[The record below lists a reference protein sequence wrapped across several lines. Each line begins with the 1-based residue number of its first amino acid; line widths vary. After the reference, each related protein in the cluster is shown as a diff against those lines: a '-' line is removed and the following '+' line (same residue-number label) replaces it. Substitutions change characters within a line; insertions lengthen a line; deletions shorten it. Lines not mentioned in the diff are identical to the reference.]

1 MAQTRYLTQL
11 YSKRRPVEVDQLT
24 NFDRLLFR
32 TPVNF
37 TILFLLPIAIQN
49 EAPLEKGLRLKI
61 VTPNFGRSLKCAYR
75 KLFLRLKYWD
85 NREYFEYKYVNI
97 LNV

>member
-1 MAQTRYLTQL
+1 MAQTRDLTQL

-24 NFDRLLFR
+24 KFDRLLFR
-32 TPVNF
+32 TGQAFTPVNL
-37 TILFLLPIAIQN
+37 TIIFLLPIAIQN

-61 VTPNFGRSLKCAYR
+61 VTPNFGRSLKCVYR

-85 NREYFEYKYVNI
+85 NSIFFT
-97 LNV
+97 